1 MSDRTE
7 KKVYFIEKSEY
18 NFIIDKSFSID
29 DLLKTMDDDTYENRL
44 SPITKSKLC
53 TVNTKFHNLLDIA
66 YSEHYLYN
74 YFHSTINREE
84 QLYIDKELQEIFSLD
99 TSFNEGDCPAVVS
112 SSTPPAVVSSSTPE
126 EPIKYYDTS
135 IVPNGILVVFNK
147 EIIRHLMQDK
157 NNVLLLISDI
167 MKVAHS
173 NKLEYSFLLDSYLKI
188 KSPNFNSDVLK
199 LRLF

>member
-53 TVNTKFHNLLDIA
+53 TVNTKFHKLLDII

-84 QLYIDKELQEIFSLD
+84 QLYIDKELQEVFSLD
-99 TSFNEGDCPAVVS
+99 TSLNEGDYPVVAS
-112 SSTPPAVVSSSTPE
+112 SSIPE